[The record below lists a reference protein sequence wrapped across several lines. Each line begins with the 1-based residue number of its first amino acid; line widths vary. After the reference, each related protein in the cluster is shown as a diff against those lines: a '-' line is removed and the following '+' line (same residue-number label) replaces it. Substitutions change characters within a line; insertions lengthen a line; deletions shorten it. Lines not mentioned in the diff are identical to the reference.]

1 MRRSSIISEG
11 MRASPRYS
19 GSSIP
24 PLSMALGSSHR
35 RSSPRRSSPR
45 QSSPRQ
51 SSPRRSSQS
60 KSSPGSSRSSER
72 ERLRIEIDATKE
84 RANALQKEQNA
95 LEIRIAKAQEKLQG
109 KPPALKALD
118 SRRFRKFIFFQKSVG
133 ALIRQIGARLDC
145 KISRDGDVIRPI
157 QRVVEN
163 LIAET
168 VRRALSYTESRDRV
182 TLETDDVRK
191 GLEESVAQK
200 YKFPFTLAQT
210 IVSENN
216 RRRQLPNIY
225 YPEGPR
231 FVKHKGMHD
240 EFTEDGFRRVSMSI
254 LADKASTR
262 AGVKINDDR
271 KVVEVQEYRI
281 SEDAFHML
289 RDIAHFFIYCIVER
303 LKLYKAHDQ
312 VFPKLNDLQ
321 RALENMNINASFI
334 DG

>member
-1 MRRSSIISEG
+1 M
-11 MRASPRYS
+11 P
-19 GSSIP
+19 
-24 PLSMALGSSHR
+24 
-35 RSSPRRSSPR
+35 SPRRSSNISEGIR
-45 QSSPRQ
+45 RASSLSDRSFAFDKYAQSPR
-51 SSPRRSSQS
+51 
-60 KSSPGSSRSSER
+60 KSAEYFDESIKEL
-72 ERLRIEIDATKE
+72 ERLKK
-84 RANALQKEQNA
+84 QQNA

-118 SRRFRKFIFFQKSVG
+118 ATRFRELLFLQKSVG
-133 ALIRQIGARLDC
+133 ALIRQIGGEVYEL
-145 KISRDGDVIRPI
+145 KIAKDGEVIRPI

-168 VRRALSYTESRDRV
+168 VQRALSYTESRDRV

-200 YKFPFTLAQT
+200 YKFPYTLAQT
-210 IVSENN
+210 MERENN
-216 RRRQLPNIY
+216 RRRQLPKIY

-231 FVKHKGMHD
+231 FVKHRGMHD
-240 EFTEDGFRRVSMSI
+240 EFTDDGFRRVTMSI

-271 KVVEVQEYRI
+271 RVVQVQEYRI
-281 SEDAFHML
+281 SQDALHML

-303 LKLYKAHDQ
+303 LKVLKPHDQ
-312 VFPKLNDLQ
+312 VFPNKNDLQ

>member
-1 MRRSSIISEG
+1 MPSPRRSSNISEG
-11 MRASPRYS
+11 MRRASSLSDRSFAFVGRSSVISEGMRRASSLSDRSFAFVGRSSVISEGMRQSPRKS
-19 GSSIP
+19 AEI
-24 PLSMALGSSHR
+24 
-35 RSSPRRSSPR
+35 R
-45 QSSPRQ
+45 QNQ
-51 SSPRRSSQS
+51 IDETI
-60 KSSPGSSRSSER
+60 KEI
-72 ERLRIEIDATKE
+72 ERLK
-84 RANALQKEQNA
+84 KEQNA

-157 QRVVEN
+157 QSVVEN

>member
-1 MRRSSIISEG
+1 MRQ
-11 MRASPRYS
+11 SPRKS
-19 GSSIP
+19 AEI
-24 PLSMALGSSHR
+24 
-35 RSSPRRSSPR
+35 R
-45 QSSPRQ
+45 QNQ
-51 SSPRRSSQS
+51 IDETI
-60 KSSPGSSRSSER
+60 KEM
-72 ERLRIEIDATKE
+72 ERLKKE
-84 RANALQKEQNA
+84 KNA

-145 KISRDGDVIRPI
+145 KISRDGDLIRPI

-303 LKLYKAHDQ
+303 LKLYKSHDQ

>member
-1 MRRSSIISEG
+1 MPSPRRSSNISEG
-11 MRASPRYS
+11 MRRASSLSDRSFAFVGRSSVISEGMRQSPRKS
-19 GSSIP
+19 AEI
-24 PLSMALGSSHR
+24 
-35 RSSPRRSSPR
+35 R
-45 QSSPRQ
+45 QNQ
-51 SSPRRSSQS
+51 IDETI
-60 KSSPGSSRSSER
+60 KEI
-72 ERLRIEIDATKE
+72 ERLK
-84 RANALQKEQNA
+84 KEQNA

>member
-1 MRRSSIISEG
+1 
-11 MRASPRYS
+11 
-19 GSSIP
+19 
-24 PLSMALGSSHR
+24 MALGSSHR
-35 RSSPRRSSPR
+35 RSSPRR
-45 QSSPRQ
+45 SSPRQ

-84 RANALQKEQNA
+84 RANALQKQQNA
-95 LEIRIAKAQEKLQG
+95 LEIRIARAQEKLQG

-118 SRRFRKFIFFQKSVG
+118 ATRFRELLFLQKSVG
-133 ALIRQIGARLDC
+133 ALIRQIGGEVYEL
-145 KISRDGDVIRPI
+145 KIAKDGEVIRPI

-168 VRRALSYTESRDRV
+168 VQRALSYTESRDRV

-200 YKFPFTLAQT
+200 YKFPYTLAQT
-210 IVSENN
+210 MERENN
-216 RRRQLPNIY
+216 RRRQLPKIY

-231 FVKHKGMHD
+231 FVKHRGMHD
-240 EFTEDGFRRVSMSI
+240 EFTDDGFRRVTMSI
-254 LADKASTR
+254 LADKASTK
-262 AGVKINDDR
+262 AGVQINDDR
-271 KVVEVQEYRI
+271 RVVQVQEYRI
-281 SEDAFHML
+281 SQDALHML

-303 LKLYKAHDQ
+303 LKVLKPHDQ
-312 VFPKLNDLQ
+312 VFPNKNDLQ

>member
-1 MRRSSIISEG
+1 MPSPRRSSNISEG
-11 MRASPRYS
+11 MRRASS
-19 GSSIP
+19 
-24 PLSMALGSSHR
+24 LSD
-35 RSSPRRSSPR
+35 RSFAFDKYAPSPRRSSNISEGIR
-45 QSSPRQ
+45 RASSLSDRSFAFDKYAQSPR
-51 SSPRRSSQS
+51 
-60 KSSPGSSRSSER
+60 KSAEYFDETIKEI
-72 ERLRIEIDATKE
+72 ERLK
-84 RANALQKEQNA
+84 KEQNA

>member
-1 MRRSSIISEG
+1 MPSPRRSSNISEG
-11 MRASPRYS
+11 MRRASSLSDRSFAFVGRSSVISEGMRQSPRKS
-19 GSSIP
+19 AEI
-24 PLSMALGSSHR
+24 
-35 RSSPRRSSPR
+35 R
-45 QSSPRQ
+45 QNQ
-51 SSPRRSSQS
+51 IDETI
-60 KSSPGSSRSSER
+60 KEI
-72 ERLRIEIDATKE
+72 ERLKKE
-84 RANALQKEQNA
+84 ENA

>member
-1 MRRSSIISEG
+1 
-11 MRASPRYS
+11 
-19 GSSIP
+19 
-24 PLSMALGSSHR
+24 MALGSSHR
-35 RSSPRRSSPR
+35 RSSPRR
-45 QSSPRQ
+45 SSPRQ

>member
-1 MRRSSIISEG
+1 M
-11 MRASPRYS
+11 P
-19 GSSIP
+19 
-24 PLSMALGSSHR
+24 
-35 RSSPRRSSPR
+35 SPRRSSNISEGIR
-45 QSSPRQ
+45 RASSLSDRSFAFDKYAQSPR
-51 SSPRRSSQS
+51 
-60 KSSPGSSRSSER
+60 KSAEYFDETIKEI
-72 ERLRIEIDATKE
+72 ERLK
-84 RANALQKEQNA
+84 KEQNA